1 MKKTLLTFAALFA
14 STLSI
19 LAQSGNPLATFK
31 INQTGGE
38 FTMTLASTEA
48 ATSYSVDF
56 GDGNLVTAATTQA
69 YDGWD
74 GSVEISGT
82 PAAGSTVK
90 IYSAGKITYLQAF
103 GKTTASRIETAD
115 VTKLVDL
122 TDLDLH
128 NNQLAT
134 IDLSQ
139 NTKLKKLDLNN
150 NSFTSINLAANTALT
165 TLDLSA
171 NAGLNSIDLTANT
184 ALTKLTLSKC
194 LMTTLDI
201 SANKAL
207 RSCYLLDM
215 GLTNLTVGEKTGT
228 GFILSVNNNKLTT
241 LDLRQATGLDGKGRL
256 FATNNNLTEILY
268 VKIGTA
274 NISGNKFTFAT
285 LPTANI
291 KTLTYAP
298 QQRMEIAL
306 NGSSV
311 DLSAQQA
318 DTYKW
323 LTTDGDELVAGT
335 DYTEESGKF
344 TFLKTPTKPVYCVL
358 ESSRFPKFVGS
369 NAFKT
374 TTIEPVGTAIVLST
388 ADNATAAA
396 AYYTLDGT
404 FVSTNKAQL
413 PAGLYIV
420 KNGKK
425 AVKVMVK

>member
-1 MKKTLLTFAALFA
+1 
-14 STLSI
+14 
-19 LAQSGNPLATFK
+19 
-31 INQTGGE
+31 
-38 FTMTLASTEA
+38 
-48 ATSYSVDF
+48 
-56 GDGNLVTAATTQA
+56 
-69 YDGWD
+69 
-74 GSVEISGT
+74 
-82 PAAGSTVK
+82 
-90 IYSAGKITYLQAF
+90 
-103 GKTTASRIETAD
+103 
-115 VTKLVDL
+115 
-122 TDLDLH
+122 
-128 NNQLAT
+128 
-134 IDLSQ
+134 
-139 NTKLKKLDLNN
+139 
-150 NSFTSINLAANTALT
+150 
-165 TLDLSA
+165 
-171 NAGLNSIDLTANT
+171 
-184 ALTKLTLSKC
+184 
-194 LMTTLDI
+194 
-201 SANKAL
+201 
-207 RSCYLLDM
+207 
-215 GLTNLTVGEKTGT
+215 
-228 GFILSVNNNKLTT
+228 
-241 LDLRQATGLDGKGRL
+241 L

-274 NISGNKFTFAT
+274 NISGNKFTFAN

-298 QQRMEIAL
+298 QQPMEISL

-374 TTIEPVGTAIVLST
+374 TTIEPIGTAIVLST

>member
-90 IYSAGKITYLQAF
+90 IYSTGKITYLQAF

-171 NAGLNSIDLTANT
+171 NAGLSSIDLTANT
-184 ALTKLTLSKC
+184 ALTKLTLSK
-194 LMTTLDI
+194 
-201 SANKAL
+201 
-207 RSCYLLDM
+207 
-215 GLTNLTVGEKTGT
+215 
-228 GFILSVNNNKLTT
+228 
-241 LDLRQATGLDGKGRL
+241 
-256 FATNNNLTEILY
+256 
-268 VKIGTA
+268 
-274 NISGNKFTFAT
+274 
-285 LPTANI
+285 
-291 KTLTYAP
+291 
-298 QQRMEIAL
+298 
-306 NGSSV
+306 
-311 DLSAQQA
+311 
-318 DTYKW
+318 
-323 LTTDGDELVAGT
+323 
-335 DYTEESGKF
+335 
-344 TFLKTPTKPVYCVL
+344 
-358 ESSRFPKFVGS
+358 
-369 NAFKT
+369 
-374 TTIEPVGTAIVLST
+374 
-388 ADNATAAA
+388 
-396 AYYTLDGT
+396 
-404 FVSTNKAQL
+404 
-413 PAGLYIV
+413 
-420 KNGKK
+420 
-425 AVKVMVK
+425 